1 VAAVRRRFGRVRKLP
16 SGRWQARYPG
26 PDGADRTAPTTFAT
40 KTDAGRF
47 LAATEVDM
55 GRGVWLDPM
64 RSGVTLRQYTEAWL
78 AERTVRGRP
87 LAVRT
92 RETYRHSLDRW
103 VLPTLGNLPLDR
115 ITPAAVRRWHAQ
127 TSAAT
132 GPTATRQAYA
142 VLRAIL
148 STAVADDALARNPCR
163 IAGAGQARTEER
175 PLLDLEQVEQLAGG
189 MPGHLRGLVD
199 LAFWGHLRLGELLAL
214 RLDDVD
220 LTAGTV
226 KVRRQVVETD
236 SGPEEGPPKA
246 GSHRTVHLPPQGVDA
261 LAEHLELRGPALPTA
276 RLFVRQDGSTLRA
289 HHVHAAWSTARKKAD
304 LADAHLHDLRHAGL
318 TLAAQ
323 SGATLAEVMR
333 RAGHSSSRAAMI
345 YQHAAERRDA
355 EVADRLGRLAAG
367 TSAIHTGTQR
377 ARRTR

>member
-1 VAAVRRRFGRVRKLP
+1 MAANRRRFGRVRKLP

-26 PDGADRTAPTTFAT
+26 PDGRDRTAPCTFAS
-40 KTDAGRF
+40 KTDAARF

-55 GRGVWLDPM
+55 GRGAWLDPT
-64 RSGVTLRQYTEAWL
+64 RSGVTLREYSQAWL

-92 RETYRHSLDRW
+92 RETYQHSLDRW
-103 VLPTLGNLPLDR
+103 VLPALGNLQLDR

-127 TSAAT
+127 TSATT

-142 VLRAIL
+142 VLHAIL
-148 STAVADDALARNPCR
+148 ATAVADDALMRNPCR
-163 IAGAGQARTEER
+163 IAGAGQARSEER
-175 PLLDLEQVEQLAGG
+175 PLLDLEQVQRLVSS
-189 MPGHLRGLVD
+189 MPSHLRGLVE

-214 RLDDVD
+214 RIGDVSVD
-220 LTAGTV
+220 AGTV
-226 KVRRQVVETD
+226 SVHRQVVETD
-236 SGPEEGPPKA
+236 SGPVEGPPKA
-246 GSHRTVHLPPQGVDA
+246 GSQRTVHLPPQGVDA
-261 LAEHLELRGPALPTA
+261 LAECLRLRSPALPTA
-276 RLFVRQDGSTLRA
+276 RLFVRPDGGELRA
-289 HHVHAAWSTARKKAD
+289 HHVHAAWEPARRAAE
-304 LADAHLHDLRHAGL
+304 LPDAHLHDLRHAGL

-355 EVADRLGRLAAG
+355 EVAERLGRLAAG
-367 TSAIHTGTQR
+367 TMPNRTGT
-377 ARRTR
+377 